1 MDKRVS
7 RFLCRKNVVEIL
19 GKEFPL
25 HNKYINDLCKI
36 FDIYGYRQIEDDFK
50 SLAEMISNN
59 TSFIFCRYRKLK
71 KISQYDKRSLML
83 RYGKNYKNKHF
94 LITQNRKKGFKNT
107 PEYWKSI
114 GITDVDEIKQN
125 ISKIQTSRS
134 LKSAK
139 KLTGTSEYTCRS
151 VTYWLKLGLTLEEAN
166 EKVRQIQTN
175 NGIRYYLSK
184 CISLEDA
191 QIIQNKRNE
200 NWLLTLQSKSE
211 EEKQLIVLKQGHSI
225 ESYIARGYSP
235 EIALKKS
242 LEYYKKRNNYS
253 IISQELFSLL
263 DNRLGD
269 NYITYYKTKNH
280 EFQINGKN
288 VDFYCKTTKTVIE
301 FYGDWWHMNPSR
313 YKETDVNYNMTAKEI
328 WDRDSYRINQIK
340 ESTNVNN
347 VIIVWESDYRKNPT
361 KIIDTLKECIWT
373 TSKQ

>member
-1 MDKRVS
+1 MS
-7 RFLCRKNVVEIL
+7 H
-19 GKEFPL
+19 FPEL
-25 HNKYINDLCKI
+25 EQASPTGWKQGN
-36 FDIYGYRQIEDDFK
+36 
-50 SLAEMISNN
+50 NN
-59 TSFIFCRYRKLK
+59 TENIWVPA
-71 KISQYDKRSLML
+71 
-83 RYGKNYKNKHF
+83 
-94 LITQNRKKGFKNT
+94 NRVDQV
-107 PEYWKSI
+107 
-114 GITDVDEIKQN
+114 DVDEIKQN

-242 LEYYKKRNNYS
+242 LEYYKKRNL
-253 IISQELFSLL
+253 I
-263 DNRLGD
+263 
-269 NYITYYKTKNH
+269 
-280 EFQINGKN
+280 
-288 VDFYCKTTKTVIE
+288 VDFYLK
-301 FYGDWWHMNPSR
+301 
-313 YKETDVNYNMTAKEI
+313 
-328 WDRDSYRINQIK
+328 
-340 ESTNVNN
+340 
-347 VIIVWESDYRKNPT
+347 T
-361 KIIDTLKECIWT
+361 KIKILL
-373 TSKQ
+373 